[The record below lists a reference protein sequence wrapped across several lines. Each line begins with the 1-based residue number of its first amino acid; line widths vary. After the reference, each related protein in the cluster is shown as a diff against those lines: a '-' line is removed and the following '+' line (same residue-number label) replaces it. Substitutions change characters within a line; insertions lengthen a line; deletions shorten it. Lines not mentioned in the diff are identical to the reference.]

1 LHIWVPPQ
9 FDPTSGTKEGSLL
22 NQRLAEFRTR
32 RPGILLDVRVKAL
45 EGPGGLLDTLSS
57 ASAAAPGILPDLIA
71 LPRPMMEA
79 AALKGLLH
87 PYDGLSTTLDS
98 SDWYDYA
105 QQLAHLQK
113 STFGLPFAGDALILM
128 YRPSVIGEPPRVLDD
143 IQNLKGLLSFPAS
156 DPQSLFTL
164 TLYQAAG
171 GAIQDLQGRPSLD
184 PVILA
189 QVLSFYQKAA
199 QAGMAPAWLTQY
211 ETDDQSWSA
220 FVEGR
225 ANLAVTWASRY
236 LMESGDQLKDTAAV
250 PLPTL
255 DGSRYTLATGWVW
268 SLAGNQTQ
276 NQAAAVQLA
285 EFLTETDFMA
295 QWTASAGFL
304 PTRASALSAW
314 PDSPLRSLSS
324 QVMLSAHPYPPVD
337 VLASLAPALRQTTIK
352 ILNNQG
358 EPLSIAQEAADQVKS
373 P

>member
-1 LHIWVPPQ
+1 
-9 FDPTSGTKEGSLL
+9 LL
-22 NQRLAEFRTR
+22 NQRLEEFKNR
-32 RPGILLDVRVKAL
+32 RPGIQLDVRVKAM
-45 EGPGGLLDTLSS
+45 EGPGGLLDTLSA
-57 ASAAAPGILPDLIA
+57 ASAAAPGVLPDLVA

-87 PYDGLSTTLDS
+87 PYDGLSTILDS
-98 SDWYDYA
+98 SDWYTYA

-128 YRPSVIGEPPRVLDD
+128 YRPSVVGEPPRMLGD
-143 IQNLKGLLSFPAS
+143 IQNLEGLLSFPAS

-171 GAIQDLQGRPSLD
+171 GDIQDMQSRPSLD
-184 PVILA
+184 PIILS

-199 QAGMAPAWLTQY
+199 QAGLAPAWLSQY

-220 FVEGR
+220 FVEGK

-250 PLPTL
+250 TLPTL
-255 DGSRYTLATGWVW
+255 DGTRYTLATGWVW
-268 SLAGNQTQ
+268 ALAGSQTQ

-285 EFLTETDFMA
+285 EFLIEADYMA
-295 QWTASAGFL
+295 KWTAAAGFL
-304 PTRASALSAW
+304 PTRASALSGW
-314 PDSPLRSLSS
+314 PASPMRSLAS

-337 VLASLAPALRQTTIK
+337 VLSSLSPALRQATMQ

-358 EPLSIAQEAADQVKS
+358 EPLFIAQEAASLLKS